1 MICSGLQRMKI
12 PMGTGTKNKEV
23 CMHTYHKGGLYME
36 KYTVDHIRKCL
47 HYIIDRISDK
57 ALLYSVWVRLERS
70 YIR

>member
-1 MICSGLQRMKI
+1 MMTIL
-12 PMGTGTKNKEV
+12 TGMKNKKE
-23 CMHTYHKGGLYME
+23 GGLHME